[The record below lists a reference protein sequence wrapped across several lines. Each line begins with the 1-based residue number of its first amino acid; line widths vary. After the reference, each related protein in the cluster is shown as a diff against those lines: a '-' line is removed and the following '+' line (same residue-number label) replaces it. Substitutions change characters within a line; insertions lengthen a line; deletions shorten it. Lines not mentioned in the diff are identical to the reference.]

1 MKERPGLK
9 GTILPKITSKHR
21 VGGLGR
27 EERQAWLFAAPGLSL
42 LVLFVVVPFV
52 MAFVLAFTDQKL
64 VPNRNIPTEFIG
76 LKNFI
81 DLFQDET
88 FWHALRNNLIFTGVV
103 VPVQTAFALCL
114 AVLVNTRRVASPKEV
129 GVLNLFRTI
138 FFSPVATTMVVVSVV
153 WVFLYEG
160 TPEGTINRLIGL
172 MSLGLIGPQHWLAD
186 TQLALGA
193 IMLVC
198 IWQGVGFQM
207 VAYLAGLQA
216 IPDDLYEAASIDGAT
231 AIQQFF
237 YVTIP
242 LLRNTTVAVVII
254 TTILAFKVFAPV
266 QVMTIGGPLDATQ
279 TMIYYTKVM
288 GFDQGKIGYA
298 SALTIVFFIIVL
310 MVSLIQ
316 RFVLKSERAVES
328 MGYE

>member
-1 MKERPGLK
+1 LQ
-9 GTILPKITSKHR
+9 S
-21 VGGLGR
+21 
-27 EERQAWLFAAPGLSL
+27 ERQAWLFVAPGLVL
-42 LVLFVVVPFV
+42 LALFVIVPFV

-64 VPNRNIPTEFIG
+64 VPNRNLPTEFIG
-76 LKNFI
+76 LKNFV
-81 DLFQDET
+81 DLFQDVI
-88 FWHALRNNLIFTGVV
+88 FWHALRNNLIFTAVV
-103 VPVQTAFALCL
+103 VPVQTAFALFL
-114 AVLVNTRRVASPKEV
+114 AVLVNTRRVSSPKEV
-129 GVLNLFRTI
+129 GMLNLFRTI

-160 TPEGTINRLIGL
+160 TPEGTINRLISL
-172 MSLGLIGPQHWLAD
+172 MSFGIISPQRWLVD
-186 TQLALGA
+186 TRLALGA

-231 AIQQFF
+231 TVQQFF
-237 YVTIP
+237 HITVP
-242 LLRNTTVAVVII
+242 LLRNTTVAVIII

-266 QVMTIGGPLDATQ
+266 QVMTMGGPLDATQ

-298 SALTIVFFIIVL
+298 SALTVVFFTIVL
-310 MVSLIQ
+310 IISLIQ
-316 RFVLKSERAVES
+316 RFVLKSERAVE
-328 MGYE
+328 